1 LQTHDIIL
9 KVVFTLQL
17 EGLCSESLTSNPLVG
32 LFFDLGK
39 KLSSQSA
46 GWHYVMAHSLQ
57 DQNIIPRFY
66 FTAVT

>member
-1 LQTHDIIL
+1 VAHSLQTHDIIL

-32 LFFDLGK
+32 LF
-39 KLSSQSA
+39 SA